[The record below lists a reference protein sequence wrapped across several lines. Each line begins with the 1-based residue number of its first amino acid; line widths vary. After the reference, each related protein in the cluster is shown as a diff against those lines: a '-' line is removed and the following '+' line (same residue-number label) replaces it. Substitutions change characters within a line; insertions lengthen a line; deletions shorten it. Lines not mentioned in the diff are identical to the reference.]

1 MIKFC
6 KNDDGKIA
14 IGTGIRPIEY
24 CRECHIQAHSG
35 EFVEASVVIN
45 HRDLG
50 IDPEALAI
58 ACAKTGEDIS
68 TGTVWLDPVETN
80 IAALVY
86 AGYIEV
92 IQPKAKADKVT
103 RTTEA

>member
-14 IGTGIRPIEY
+14 VGTGIRPIEY
-24 CRECHIQAHSG
+24 CRECHVAAYSDQ
-35 EFVEASVVIN
+35 FVEANVVIP

-50 IDPEALAI
+50 VDPEALAI

-68 TGTVWLDPVETN
+68 AGTVWLDPVDTN

-86 AGYIEV
+86 SGFIELV
-92 IQPKAKADKVT
+92 QPKASKAA